1 VLKAKF
7 AEIDTDGSGELDASE
22 LATLFESLGKAVSV
36 RLGASP
42 PTLDRLLES
51 AAIDIYI
58 AYVYNIYISRCERL
72 TGTPASTCSS

>member
-1 VLKAKF
+1 MLKAKF

-51 AAIDIYI
+51 AAAYIYI
-58 AYVYNIYISRCERL
+58 AYVYIYIQMREID
-72 TGTPASTCSS
+72 GHPAASTCSS

>member
-1 VLKAKF
+1 MLKAKF

-51 AAIDIYI
+51 AAVYIYSLCIYI
-58 AYVYNIYISRCERL
+58 YPDARD
-72 TGTPASTCSS
+72 

>member
-1 VLKAKF
+1 MLKAKF

-58 AYVYNIYISRCERL
+58 AYVYIYISRCERL
-72 TGTPASTCSS
+72 TGTSTCSS

>member
-1 VLKAKF
+1 MLKAKF

-51 AAIDIYI
+51 AAIYIYI
-58 AYVYNIYISRCERL
+58 YSLCIYIYPDARD
-72 TGTPASTCSS
+72 